1 MSAEEHI
8 IYVHGLWMSGGEGL
22 LLRHRLSREL
32 GAQVHAFSYSA
43 VTHGMEQITDAL
55 HEFVSALAPPR
66 VHFVGH
72 SLGGL
77 VIYRLFER
85 FGAPPPGRVV
95 FLGTPCV
102 ASRAALQASQS
113 RFISALMGRSVAE
126 ELLTPHERRWR
137 FARPLGIVAGSYSL
151 GVGQFLAGFEEDS
164 DGTVAVSE
172 TRLPGATDHIV
183 VPVSHMGMLVS
194 ARVAR
199 ESAYFLRE
207 GRFSL
212 G

>member
-1 MSAEEHI
+1 
-8 IYVHGLWMSGGEGL
+8 
-22 LLRHRLSREL
+22 
-32 GAQVHAFSYSA
+32 
-43 VTHGMEQITDAL
+43 
-55 HEFVSALAPPR
+55 
-66 VHFVGH
+66 
-72 SLGGL
+72 
-77 VIYRLFER
+77 
-85 FGAPPPGRVV
+85 
-95 FLGTPCV
+95 
-102 ASRAALQASQS
+102 
-113 RFISALMGRSVAE
+113 
-126 ELLTPHERRWR
+126 
-137 FARPLGIVAGSYSL
+137 VAGSYSL
-151 GVGQFLAGFEEDS
+151 GVGQVLAGFAEDS